1 MCSADGTF
9 YQNYGLK
16 SIISYPI
23 DPQVNPAKR
32 YPLSDIE
39 RAVGA
44 PSPVVSSFVGM
55 LDYLLLYLKSPLH
68 VEK

>member
-1 MCSADGTF
+1 MLMEHTIKIK
-9 YQNYGLK
+9 LK
-16 SIISYPI
+16 RHKLIAYPI
-23 DPQVNPAKR
+23 EPHVKPAKR

-44 PSPVVSSFVGM
+44 PSPVVSNFVGM
-55 LDYLLLYLKSPLH
+55 LDYLRLNLNRPLQ